1 MEVFWGYQQHRR
13 ERFQN
18 AQWHTRPEN
27 WNVTLQIR
35 AYKVV
40 APPYAYGG
48 VPREIT
54 AGKPTPS
61 PKKMSADAES
71 IKEQK
76 AGECLAERVPRHR
89 TMGWL

>member
-40 APPYAYGG
+40 APP
-48 VPREIT
+48 
-54 AGKPTPS
+54 
-61 PKKMSADAES
+61 
-71 IKEQK
+71 
-76 AGECLAERVPRHR
+76 
-89 TMGWL
+89 